1 MFEKRL
7 MRKTRDG
14 TKVTTKKLK
23 DLLPKTLAEIRKQSQ
38 VPTEQIQAYWP
49 EIVGDKISQMS
60 SVEKYSEGVL
70 SIKVQNATLLS
81 LLSQYEKHK
90 ILKQYRKYFPNVS
103 FADARFRLG

>member
-1 MFEKRL
+1 MFEKHIV
-7 MRKTRDG
+7 RKARDG

-23 DLLPKTLAEIRKQSQ
+23 DLLPKTLAGIRKQSQ
-38 VPTEQIQAYWP
+38 IPTTQIQRYWP
-49 EIVGDKISQMS
+49 EVVGDKISQMS

-81 LLSQYEKHK
+81 LLAQYEKQK

-103 FADARFRLG
+103 FEDARFRLG